1 MRRLLTLLIIGAVLA
16 PLAACGS
23 EPDRESSAA
32 GTPTPSAAASSAPGG
47 PAATGSPSPP
57 ATGASSEPATTKPSR
72 TTTAPP
78 DAGEL
83 PGGLPFGE
91 RKLTGVI
98 ELSGNCAML
107 RVGNRL
113 WGLTGKPLGAL
124 AAGDRVTVEGQV
136 TTPDPACGVPD
147 VSRALVVRRVTPA

>member
-1 MRRLLTLLIIGAVLA
+1 MRRLLTLLITGAVLA

-23 EPDRESSAA
+23 EPDREPSAA
-32 GTPTPSAAASSAPGG
+32 GTPSPSAAASSAPSG

-57 ATGASSEPATTKPSR
+57 ATGASPDP
-72 TTTAPP
+72 TTTEPSSSTIPPP

-83 PGGLPFGE
+83 PGGLPFGQ

-124 AAGDRVTVEGQV
+124 AAGDRVIVEGQV

-147 VSRALVVRRVTPA
+147 VARALVVHRVTPA